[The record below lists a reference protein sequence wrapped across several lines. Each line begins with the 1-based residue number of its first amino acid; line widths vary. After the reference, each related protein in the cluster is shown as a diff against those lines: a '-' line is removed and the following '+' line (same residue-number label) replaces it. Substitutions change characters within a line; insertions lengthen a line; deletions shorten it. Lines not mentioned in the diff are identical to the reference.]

1 MLSRAPRAV
10 LSSLRPA
17 LRGSRSPAITSSYL
31 QHQHHQ
37 HHQQSQQPTQ
47 ARTFRQGFHSSPAVR
62 KGIHPESEE
71 PPSPKPQSHN
81 VAGAAVHITEPT
93 PLTDQEYYDY
103 SEHYLNTLMAEVEKV
118 AEEGS
123 ELEAEYSAGVL
134 NIVAPGIGTFVLNK
148 QPPNKQV
155 WLSSPISGPKR
166 YDWIVEGDGAHEKQD
181 SRPFASGQWIYLRDG
196 SNLTD
201 LLNEELSLNIP
212 KDIYSE
218 EYQ

>member
-1 MLSRAPRAV
+1 MTLSSSGNLNFPRLRSVFSSLFFSSSSANSQHQTREFQIRKDRQTDSMLSRAPRAV

-47 ARTFRQGFHSSPAVR
+47 ARIFRQGFHSSPSVR

-123 ELEAEYSAGVL
+123 ELEAEYSVC
-134 NIVAPGIGTFVLNK
+134 F
-148 QPPNKQV
+148 
-155 WLSSPISGPKR
+155 
-166 YDWIVEGDGAHEKQD
+166 
-181 SRPFASGQWIYLRDG
+181 
-196 SNLTD
+196 LTR
-201 LLNEELSLNIP
+201 EREIRKGRKS
-212 KDIYSE
+212 
-218 EYQ
+218 